1 MLYYEAVG
9 GWSENGWRFRFSF
22 WGGGVICLGMERGAF
37 IQLGLGPIGVEVV
50 RHLVKAGYPIAC
62 AIDKNPAVVAKG
74 LAEITGIGE
83 LQGTPIYATAEEAL
97 ERHKEARL
105 LVQTTVSNGALALEQ
120 LAPFARAGLAMV
132 STCEELV
139 YPALTAGKEAGD
151 FDALCKAHG
160 ARCAAA
166 GINPGM
172 LMDALPLYLRLAQKE
187 TTRVFA
193 KRVVNASLRR
203 QPLQQKIGSGMA
215 PEDFRE
221 LFRQGKAGH
230 AGFKQ
235 SVAIL
240 AHALGW
246 RLERI
251 TETCEPVVA
260 EREIKTDYF
269 EVKRG
274 QTRGLYQVAEGYCGG
289 VAVIRLEL
297 TMALDEQD
305 PHDSVTL
312 SGQPPIEMRIAGGVH
327 GDSATVATVANTL
340 PRLQKMPAGL
350 HLPTDLPVA

>member
-1 MLYYEAVG
+1 MKRSTL
-9 GWSENGWRFRFSF
+9 
-22 WGGGVICLGMERGAF
+22 

-50 RHLVKAGYPIAC
+50 RHLVKSGYRIAC
-62 AIDKNPAVVAKG
+62 AIDKDPAVAAKG
-74 LAEITGIGE
+74 LAALTGLDDLHGV
-83 LQGTPIYATAEEAL
+83 PIYATANKAL
-97 ERHKEARL
+97 ENHKDAGL
-105 LVQTTVSNGALALEQ
+105 LVQTTVSNGATALRQ
-120 LAPFARAGLAMV
+120 LEPFARAGLTMT

-139 YPALTAGKEAGD
+139 FPAMTAQKEAAE
-151 FDALCKAHG
+151 FDTLCRQHG

-187 TTRVFA
+187 TTQVFA

-215 PEDFRE
+215 PDAFRE

-246 RLERI
+246 KLDRI
-251 TETCEPVVA
+251 VETCEPVVA
-260 EREIKTDYF
+260 ESEIKTAF
-269 EVKRG
+269 FTVQPG
-274 QTRGLYQVAEGYCGG
+274 QTRGLFQVAEGLSSGET
-289 VAVIRLEL
+289 VIRLEL
-297 TMALDEQD
+297 TMALDEPD
-305 PHDSVTL
+305 PHDSVVL
-312 SGQPPIEMRIAGGVH
+312 GGHPPIEMRIAGGVH

-340 PRLQKMPAGL
+340 PRLQKLPAGL